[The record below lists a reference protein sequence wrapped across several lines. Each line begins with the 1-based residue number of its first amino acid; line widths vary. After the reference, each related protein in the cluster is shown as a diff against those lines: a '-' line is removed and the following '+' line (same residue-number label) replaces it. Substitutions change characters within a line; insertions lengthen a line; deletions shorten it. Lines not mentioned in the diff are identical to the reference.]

1 MEEKYIVVIG
11 SMNYDVLFKQQRLPM
26 KGETYTADS
35 VSFCGGGKGA
45 NQAVQCAKLGIKTY
59 MVAKTG
65 EDSFGDFLRSEL
77 VKYGVDTTYV
87 GKSERTTGYASVN
100 ALTDGSVYAT
110 ITEGANGDFTPADID
125 RLDDLIKNSA
135 AIVLQ
140 LEIPVPVVEYII
152 EKAASFGVYIL
163 LNAAPAKPIRP
174 EILKKVDCLVVNE
187 PESTFYAGVTI
198 SDKASAEANYQQLLS
213 KVKDT
218 LVITLGKYGSLLCEQ
233 AGTTYFPADHSVKV
247 VETTGAGDSYIG
259 AFAVQKVLGK
269 DNKEACAYASRVS
282 QVTVT
287 KIGAQPAMPTL
298 AEMGE

>member
-1 MEEKYIVVIG
+1 MDEAYIVVIG

-45 NQAVQCAKLGIKTY
+45 NQAVQCAKLGVKTY

-65 EDSFGDFLRSEL
+65 EDSFGEFLRSEL
-77 VKYGVDTTYV
+77 IKYGVDTTYV
-87 GKSERTTGYASVN
+87 AKSSRTTGFASVN
-100 ALTDGSVYAT
+100 ALTDGSVHAT
-110 ITEGANGDFTPADID
+110 ITEGANGDFTNADID
-125 RLDDLIKNSA
+125 ALDNLIKHSA
-135 AIVLQ
+135 AVVLQ

-152 EKAASFGVYIL
+152 EKAAGYGVYVL
-163 LNAAPAKPIRP
+163 LNAAPAKPIR
-174 EILKKVDCLVVNE
+174 EDVLKKVNCLVVNE

-198 SDKASAEANYQQLLS
+198 SDKASAQANYRQLLD
-213 KVKDT
+213 KVGDT

-233 AGTTYFPADHSVKV
+233 EGTTYFPADNSVKV

-259 AFAVQKVLGK
+259 AFAVQKVQGK
-269 DNKEACAYASRVS
+269 SSKEACAYASRVS

-298 AEMGE
+298 AEV